1 MRHAAGWARK
11 TAGNS
16 VHWGKEPAA
25 DCGGLRPVHG
35 NDKTISGMFVDER
48 NNQYCGGLF
57 GRISTQTDGSPVG
70 AEDLTITNATVYVN
84 ETGLNECS
92 GAILAGNVMGSDT
105 QYVVFENIT
114 VSGSVEVI
122 STNGYNNKDGSSSTT
137 TVSTDGQ
144 VEAEVKLPAQ
154 VVSDAQETGETI
166 TLPMPEVPVTTDREN
181 VPAVTVDLPGGT
193 SAKVEILVED
203 VTSGTVAVLVKED
216 GTEEVI
222 KTSVITTNGVA
233 VTLSDGDTVKIVD
246 NSKTFTDIPSNYWGA
261 EGIAFA
267 TSREL
272 FTGTGANIFSPDI
285 AMTRG
290 MIVTVLARFEGVG
303 TTTGG
308 IWYDAGAAWT
318 VENGI
323 SDASNMDASL
333 TREQLVTMLYR
344 YAQAKGYDT
353 TQGGMAIREYMV

>member
-1 MRHAAGWARK
+1 
-11 TAGNS
+11 
-16 VHWGKEPAA
+16 
-25 DCGGLRPVHG
+25 
-35 NDKTISGMFVDER
+35 
-48 NNQYCGGLF
+48 
-57 GRISTQTDGSPVG
+57 
-70 AEDLTITNATVYVN
+70 
-84 ETGLNECS
+84 
-92 GAILAGNVMGSDT
+92 MGSDT

-303 TTTGG
+303 TTTGS